1 MNAPTYGVEKI
12 TQARE
17 GEYRVQFSR
26 PQLADVVREQKR
38 LRIRQLPLLAR
49 WWAARPRVHVGGRQ
63 HARLG

>member
-26 PQLADVVREQKR
+26 PQLAEVVREQKR
-38 LRIRQLPLLAR
+38 LRIRQRPLLAR
-49 WWAARPRVHVGGRQ
+49 LWAERPRVFVVSRRHS
-63 HARLG
+63 H

>member
-17 GEYRVQFSR
+17 AEYRVQFSR
-26 PQLADVVREQKR
+26 PRLADVVREQKR
-38 LRIRQLPLLAR
+38 LRIRQLSLPVR
-49 WWAARPRVHVGGRQ
+49 WWAARPRVHVGGRR

>member
-26 PQLADVVREQKR
+26 PQLAEVVREQKR
-38 LRIRQLPLLAR
+38 LRIRQRPLLAR
-49 WWAARPRVHVGGRQ
+49 LWAGRPRVFVVSRRHS
-63 HARLG
+63 H